1 MGRKLSGRER
11 GERWAGEEKRGMM
24 EGKRSGWERNV
35 GWMGR
40 RVGGRREIKRE
51 GSGREKENMEILVE
65 RRGVSEEKRGEIGG
79 EGMNGW
85 RRTGRERKGKRWA
98 ERGVGGRKEEEKNKQ
113 EKTGGERNGKKG
125 ERVRGRG
132 RG

>member
-1 MGRKLSGRER
+1 MGGRGEKGNDGRKEEWVGEKRRMDGKASGRE
-11 GERWAGEEKRGMM
+11 K
-24 EGKRSGWERNV
+24 GK
-35 GWMGR
+35 
-40 RVGGRREIKRE
+40 IKRE
-51 GSGREKENMEILVE
+51 GSGREKGNMEILVE

-85 RRTGRERKGKRWA
+85 RGTGRERKGKRWA